1 MNIGFIGTGNMGTIL
16 IESFINSNAVK
27 QEQLFITNRT
37 LEKAYSIQQRYPNVH
52 VIQTNEEIAKHAT
65 IIFICTKPLHMPAV
79 LKQLRPHLTDD
90 HCIVSIT
97 SPVSVQQLESL
108 VPCHVIRVIP
118 SITNRA
124 LAGSSLITVSERCAD
139 AYRTTVEQLF
149 RSISRPIYIDEP
161 ITRIASDL
169 TSCGPAFFSY
179 LIQKFID
186 AAVQQTSITKEQAT
200 MLATEM
206 MIGLGALLEKQ
217 LYTLPTLQEKVCVKG
232 GITGAGIDV
241 LEKEVGD
248 LFVHIFQKT
257 HEKFDEEKEKV
268 RQQINHIR
276 DE

>member
-16 IESFINSNAVK
+16 IESFINGNAVK
-27 QEQLFITNRT
+27 PEQLFITNRT
-37 LEKAYSIQQRYPNVH
+37 LEKAYNIQKRYPDVH
-52 VIQTNEEIAKHAT
+52 VMATNEEVAKHAT
-65 IIFICTKPLHMPAV
+65 ILFICTKPLHMPAV
-79 LKQLRPHLTDD
+79 LKKLRPHLTDH
-90 HCIVSIT
+90 HCVVSIT
-97 SPVSVQQLESL
+97 SPISIQQLESL
-108 VPCHVIRVIP
+108 VPCHVVRAIP

-124 LAGSSLITVSERCAD
+124 LAGSTLITVSERCTEAD
-139 AYRTTVEQLF
+139 RATIEQLF

-200 MLATEM
+200 TLATDM
-206 MIGLGALLEKQ
+206 IIGLGALLEQQ

-232 GITGAGIDV
+232 GITGAGIEV

-248 LFVHIFQKT
+248 LFVHVFQKT
-257 HEKFDEEKEKV
+257 HEKFYEETEKV
-268 RQQINHIR
+268 RQQIDNIR
-276 DE
+276 D

>member
-1 MNIGFIGTGNMGTIL
+1 MGTIL
-16 IESFINSNAVK
+16 IESFINGNAVK
-27 QEQLFITNRT
+27 PEQLFITNRT
-37 LEKAYSIQQRYPNVH
+37 LEKAYNIQKRYPDIH
-52 VIQTNEEIAKHAT
+52 VMATNEEVAKHAT
-65 IIFICTKPLHMPAV
+65 ILFICTKPLHMPAV
-79 LKQLRPHLTDD
+79 LKQLRPHLTDH

-97 SPVSVQQLESL
+97 SPISVQQLESL
-108 VPCHVIRVIP
+108 VPCHVVRVIP

-124 LAGSSLITVSERCAD
+124 LAGSTLITVSERCTEAN
-139 AYRTTVEQLF
+139 RTTIEQLF

-200 MLATEM
+200 TLATDM
-206 MIGLGALLEKQ
+206 IIGLGALLEQQ

-232 GITGAGIDV
+232 GITGAGIEV

-248 LFVHIFQKT
+248 LFVHVFQKT
-257 HEKFDEEKEKV
+257 HEKFYEETEKV
-268 RQQINHIR
+268 RQQIDNIR
-276 DE
+276 D

>member
-16 IESFINSNAVK
+16 IESFINGNAVK
-27 QEQLFITNRT
+27 PEQLFITNRT
-37 LEKAYSIQQRYPNVH
+37 LEKAYNIQKRYPDVH
-52 VIQTNEEIAKHAT
+52 VMATNEEVAKHAT
-65 IIFICTKPLHMPAV
+65 ILFICTKPLHMPAV
-79 LKQLRPHLTDD
+79 LKKLRPHLTDH

-97 SPVSVQQLESL
+97 SPISVQQLESL
-108 VPCHVIRVIP
+108 VPCHVVRVIP

-124 LAGSSLITVSERCAD
+124 LAGSTLITVSERCTEAN
-139 AYRTTVEQLF
+139 RTTIEQLF

-200 MLATEM
+200 TLATDM
-206 MIGLGALLEKQ
+206 IIGLGALLEQQ

-232 GITGAGIDV
+232 GITGAGIEV

-248 LFVHIFQKT
+248 LFVHVFQKT
-257 HEKFDEEKEKV
+257 HEKFYEETEKV
-268 RQQINHIR
+268 RQQIDNIR
-276 DE
+276 D

>member
-1 MNIGFIGTGNMGTIL
+1 MGTIL
-16 IESFINSNAVK
+16 IESFINGNAVK
-27 QEQLFITNRT
+27 PEQLFITNRT
-37 LEKAYSIQQRYPNVH
+37 LEKAYNIQKRYPDIH
-52 VIQTNEEIAKHAT
+52 VMATNEEVAKHAT
-65 IIFICTKPLHMPAV
+65 IVFICTKPLHVPAV
-79 LKQLRPHLTDD
+79 LKQLRPHLTGH

-97 SPVSVQQLESL
+97 SPISVQQLESL
-108 VPCHVIRVIP
+108 VPCHVVRVIP

-124 LAGSSLITVSERCAD
+124 LAGSTLITVSERCTEAN
-139 AYRTTVEQLF
+139 RTTIEQLF

-200 MLATEM
+200 TLATNM
-206 MIGLGALLEKQ
+206 IIGLGALLEQQ

-248 LFVHIFQKT
+248 LFVHVFQKT
-257 HEKFDEEKEKV
+257 HEKFYEETEKV
-268 RQQINHIR
+268 RQQIDNIR
-276 DE
+276 D

>member
-1 MNIGFIGTGNMGTIL
+1 MGTIL
-16 IESFINSNAVK
+16 IESFINGNAVK

-37 LEKAYSIQQRYPNVH
+37 LEKAYSIQKRYPNIH
-52 VIQTNEEIAKHAT
+52 VMQTNEDVVKHAT
-65 IIFICTKPLHMPAV
+65 IIFICTKPLHMPA
-79 LKQLRPHLTDD
+79 LLQKLRPHLSDD

-97 SPVSVQQLESL
+97 SPISIQQLESL
-108 VPCHVIRVIP
+108 VPCHVIRVVP

-124 LAGSSLITVSERCAD
+124 LAGCSLITVSERCMD
-139 AYRTTVEQLF
+139 VYRTMIEQLF
-149 RSISRPIYIDEP
+149 RSISRPIYIDES

-200 MLATEM
+200 TLTTHMI
-206 MIGLGALLEKQ
+206 IGLGALLEQQ

-232 GITGAGIDV
+232 GITGAGIEV

-248 LFVHIFQKT
+248 LFVHLFQKT
-257 HEKFDEEKEKV
+257 HEKFYEETEKV
-268 RQQINHIR
+268 RQHIDNIR
-276 DE
+276 D

>member
-16 IESFINSNAVK
+16 IESFINGNAVK

-37 LEKAYSIQQRYPNVH
+37 LEKAYNIQKRYPDVH
-52 VIQTNEEIAKHAT
+52 VMATNEEVAKHAT
-65 IIFICTKPLHMPAV
+65 ILFICTKPLHMPAV
-79 LKQLRPHLTDD
+79 LKKLRPHLTDH
-90 HCIVSIT
+90 HCVVSIT
-97 SPVSVQQLESL
+97 SPISIQQLESL
-108 VPCHVIRVIP
+108 VPCHVVRAIP

-124 LAGSSLITVSERCAD
+124 LAGSTLITVSERCTEAD
-139 AYRTTVEQLF
+139 RATIEQLF

-200 MLATEM
+200 TLATDM
-206 MIGLGALLEKQ
+206 IIGLGALLEQQ

-232 GITGAGIDV
+232 GITGAGIEV

-248 LFVHIFQKT
+248 LFVHVFQKT
-257 HEKFDEEKEKV
+257 HEKFYEETEKV
-268 RQQINHIR
+268 RQQIDNIR
-276 DE
+276 D

>member
-1 MNIGFIGTGNMGTIL
+1 MGTIL
-16 IESFINSNAVK
+16 IESFINGKAVK

-37 LEKAYSIQQRYPNVH
+37 LEKAYNIQKRYPDIH
-52 VIQTNEEIAKHAT
+52 VMATNEEVAKHAT
-65 IIFICTKPLHMPAV
+65 IVFICTKPLHMPAV
-79 LKQLRPHLTDD
+79 LKELRPHLTDD

-97 SPVSVQQLESL
+97 SPISVQQLESL

-124 LAGSSLITVSERCAD
+124 LAGSSLITVSERCAN
-139 AYRTTVEQLF
+139 AYRATIEQLF

-200 MLATEM
+200 TLATDM
-206 MIGLGALLEKQ
+206 IIGLGALLEQQ

-268 RQQINHIR
+268 RQQIDYIR
-276 DE
+276 D

>member
-16 IESFINSNAVK
+16 IESFINGNAVK
-27 QEQLFITNRT
+27 PEQLFITNRT
-37 LEKAYSIQQRYPNVH
+37 LEKAYNIQKRYPDVH
-52 VIQTNEEIAKHAT
+52 VVATNEEVAKHAT
-65 IIFICTKPLHMPAV
+65 ILFICTKPLHMPAV
-79 LKQLRPHLTDD
+79 LKQLRPHLTDY

-97 SPVSVQQLESL
+97 SPISIQQLESL
-108 VPCHVIRVIP
+108 VPCHVVRAIP

-124 LAGSSLITVSERCAD
+124 LAGNTLITVSERCTEAD
-139 AYRTTVEQLF
+139 RTTIEQLF

-186 AAVQQTSITKEQAT
+186 AAVQQTSITREQAT
-200 MLATEM
+200 TLATDM
-206 MIGLGALLEKQ
+206 IIGLGALLEQQ

-232 GITGAGIDV
+232 GITGAGIEV

-248 LFVHIFQKT
+248 LFVHVFQKT
-257 HEKFDEEKEKV
+257 HEKFYEETERV
-268 RQQINHIR
+268 RQQIDNIR
-276 DE
+276 D

>member
-16 IESFINSNAVK
+16 IESFMNGNAVK

-37 LEKAYSIQQRYPNVH
+37 LEKAYNMQRRYPNIH
-52 VIQTNEEIAKHAT
+52 VLKTNEEVVKRAT
-65 IIFICTKPLHMPAV
+65 IIFLCTKPLHMPIV
-79 LKQLRPHLTDD
+79 LKQLQPLLTDE

-97 SPVSVQQLESL
+97 SPISVQQLESL

-124 LAGSSLITVSERCAD
+124 LAGSSLITVGDRCRD
-139 AYRTTVEQLF
+139 EYRTTVEHMF
-149 RSISRPIYIDEP
+149 RSISRPIYVDEP

-169 TSCGPAFFSY
+169 ASCGPAFFSY

-186 AAVQQTSITKEQAT
+186 AAVQQTPITKEQAT
-200 MLATEM
+200 TLATEM
-206 MIGLGALLEKQ
+206 IIGLGALLEQQ

-257 HEKFDEEKEKV
+257 HEKFYEETEKV
-268 RQQINHIR
+268 RQQIDNIR
-276 DE
+276 H

>member
-16 IESFINSNAVK
+16 IESLINGKAVK

-37 LEKAYSIQQRYPNVH
+37 LEKAYNIQKRYPNIH
-52 VIQTNEEIAKHAT
+52 VMPTNEEVVKHAT
-65 IIFICTKPLHMPAV
+65 IVFICTKPLHMPDV
-79 LKQLRPHLTDD
+79 LKQLRPHLTDH

-97 SPVSVQQLESL
+97 SPISVQQLESL
-108 VPCHVIRVIP
+108 VPCSVARVIP

-124 LAGSSLITVSERCAD
+124 LAGSTLITVSERCTEAD
-139 AYRTTVEQLF
+139 RTTIEHLF

-200 MLATEM
+200 TLTTHMI
-206 MIGLGALLEKQ
+206 IGLGALLEQQ

-232 GITGAGIDV
+232 GITGAGIEV

-248 LFVHIFQKT
+248 LFVHLFQKT
-257 HEKFDEEKEKV
+257 HEKFYEETEKV
-268 RQQINHIR
+268 RQQIDNIR
-276 DE
+276 D